1 MRKFEF
7 RLERVL
13 DYRRTL
19 EENAKTDFL
28 ESQARRIELDA
39 QIDELRRSRRG
50 KLVEAVDGVQD
61 RQALDLWLMRSD
73 VEESH
78 LRVAQDILIQEE
90 DAAKERWIV
99 CRMEAEVLAK
109 LREKA
114 HAEYLL
120 QAERHEQAALD
131 EWATMRRPA

>member
-19 EENAKTDFL
+19 EETAKTEFL
-28 ESQARRIELDA
+28 EAQARRIELDA
-39 QIDELRRSRRG
+39 QIDELRRGRRS
-50 KLVEAVDGVQD
+50 KLVEAVDGVLD

-78 LRVAQDILIQEE
+78 LRVAQDILVQEE

-120 QAERHEQAALD
+120 QAERHEQAGLD
-131 EWATMRRPA
+131 EWATMRRAS

>member
-28 ESQARRIELDA
+28 EAQARRIELDA

-78 LRVAQDILIQEE
+78 LRVAQDILSQEE

-114 HAEYLL
+114 QAEYLL

-131 EWATMRRPA
+131 EWATMRKTS